1 MGADN
6 VNDNGND
13 MTVTMRAQ
21 TITMVTD
28 TLFLDVVEDANVLQ
42 L

>member
-1 MGADN
+1 MLITSMTMEMT
-6 VNDNGND
+6 